1 MAASH
6 NEHGY
11 LTQRCA
17 NDVLDLK
24 HAKNAKDENGYLS
37 QRCAKIFCKE
47 RKGRSLS
54 VLSKEARGQTLKVIC
69 NPVYAVFFS
78 LSYFFHDKKVTKNLV
93 LSKAFLGSKPKLK
106 NRLFARNPKPE
117 AASVILVH
125 YSSPIFLNYHTTIAS
140 RCCFHTLVLRTL
152 GCGACGA
159 LF

>member
-1 MAASH
+1 MHGCLTQRAQRTHIATSS
-6 NEHGY
+6 NEHGCI
-11 LTQRCA
+11 TQRCA
-17 NDVLDLK
+17 KDE
-24 HAKNAKDENGYLS
+24 HGCFTQRSAKDEHYLS
-37 QRCAKIFCKE
+37 YAK
-47 RKGRSLS
+47 RR
-54 VLSKEARGQTLKVIC
+54 RGQTLQVIC

-159 LF
+159 IF

>member
-1 MAASH
+1 MATSS

-11 LTQRCA
+11 LT
-17 NDVLDLK
+17 
-24 HAKNAKDENGYLS
+24 

-125 YSSPIFLNYHTTIAS
+125 NSSPIFPKLSYYHCQPMLLPYAGASDIGMRCLRRVILKQFSIVTI
-140 RCCFHTLVLRTL
+140 R
-152 GCGACGA
+152 
-159 LF
+159 